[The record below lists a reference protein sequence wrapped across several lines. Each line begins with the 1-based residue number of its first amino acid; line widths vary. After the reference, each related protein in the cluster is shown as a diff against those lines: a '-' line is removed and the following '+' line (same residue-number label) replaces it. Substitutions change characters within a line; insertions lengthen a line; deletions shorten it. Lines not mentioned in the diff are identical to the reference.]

1 MKVNKEETIEELL
14 REHLIKTIENTR
26 KVNKELDLL
35 INQIKGEKKKK
46 ENKTPID
53 LFVKYLKSSTKS
65 MEDARKKLKK
75 KYPKFF

>member
-1 MKVNKEETIEELL
+1 MVKETVEELL
-14 REHLIKTIENTR
+14 KEHMIKTIENKR
-26 KVNKELDLL
+26 KA
-35 INQIKGEKKKK
+35 
-46 ENKTPID
+46 NKTVLD

>member
-1 MKVNKEETIEELL
+1 MVK
-14 REHLIKTIENTR
+14 
-26 KVNKELDLL
+26 
-35 INQIKGEKKKK
+35 KGEKKKK
-46 ENKTPID
+46 ENKTALK

>member
-1 MKVNKEETIEELL
+1 MVKKEEAIEELL
-14 REHLIKTIENTR
+14 KEHLIKTIENTR
-26 KVNKELDLL
+26 KVNKELDL
-35 INQIKGEKKKK
+35 IIDEIKREKEKK
-46 ENKTPID
+46 ENKTILD